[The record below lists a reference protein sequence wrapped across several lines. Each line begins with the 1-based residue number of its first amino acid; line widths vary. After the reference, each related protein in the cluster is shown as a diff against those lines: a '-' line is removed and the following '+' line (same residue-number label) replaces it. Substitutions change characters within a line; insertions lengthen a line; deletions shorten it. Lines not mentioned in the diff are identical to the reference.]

1 MTADGQGEEDY
12 DVMIT
17 NVPPNCEQQK
27 QLLFKG
33 GCNFTSFA
41 RWTLGVGLVGQ
52 AMDGGR

>member
-41 RWTLGVGLVGQ
+41 
-52 AMDGGR
+52 